1 MESKNGKW
9 SKLTELLDAQHELLS
24 KYMSPSNELE
34 ILEDLRYE
42 LNEEI
47 ERKKE
52 EEPVDSITREV
63 ISMLS
68 ARSHKGFREYNAS
81 MDRQDLS
88 LVDWCCHAREEA
100 LDMCI
105 YLTKIINTQ
114 SELDAKRDREMMV
127 EKQTAPA

>member
-1 MESKNGKW
+1 
-9 SKLTELLDAQHELLS
+9 
-24 KYMSPSNELE
+24 
-34 ILEDLRYE
+34 
-42 LNEEI
+42 
-47 ERKKE
+47 
-52 EEPVDSITREV
+52 
-63 ISMLS
+63 MLS